1 MKKYEDKGFKI
12 ISLYLLNGLLE
23 IIGIDVE
30 IKEFLSPYYVNLNKL
45 ALELDLIFLGTDGII
60 YHIEFQSKMPSKK
73 DLARFFQYDAE
84 VRKVYPDT
92 EIRSY
97 ILLTAN
103 INSKLAKSPL
113 YILKDIT
120 PEYIVL
126 NQFNGDDILNN
137 IKHKINNN
145 INLTEKEQ
153 VQLVLIPF
161 FKTSKK
167 LSKQILNTSKLLVK
181 TNKEYTEDLARLL
194 MLFSEKFLNKEENY
208 ELIEVLKMRIESVE
222 IYGDKREEK
231 GIKKGIEKG
240 IEKGKL
246 ETAKNMLNNG
256 FSIEDVSICT
266 NLTIEQI
273 NNL

>member
-12 ISLYLLNGLLE
+12 ISLYLLNGLLK
-23 IIGIDVE
+23 IMGFDVE
-30 IKEFLSPYYVNLNKL
+30 IKEFLSPYYVNLNKM
-45 ALELDLIFLGTDGII
+45 ALELDLIFIGTDGII

-73 DLARFFQYDAE
+73 DLARFFEYDAA
-84 VRKVYPDT
+84 VRKQYPDT
-92 EIRSY
+92 EIKSY

-145 INLTEKEQ
+145 INLTEEEQ

-167 LSKQILNTSKLLVK
+167 LSKQIIKAAKLIEK
-181 TNKEYTEDLARLL
+181 TNKEYSEDLARLL
-194 MLFSEKFLNKEENY
+194 MLFSEKFLNKEEKS

-231 GIKKGIEKG
+231 GR
-240 IEKGKL
+240 L
-246 ETAKNMLNNG
+246 EIAKNMLNNG
-256 FSIEDVSICT
+256 FSIEDISICT
-266 NLTIEQI
+266 NLTPEQI

>member
-1 MKKYEDKGFKI
+1 MRKYEDKGFKI
-12 ISLYLLNGLLE
+12 ISLYLLNGLLDLM
-23 IIGIDVE
+23 GIKVE
-30 IKEFLSPYYVNLNKL
+30 IKEFISPYHVNLEGFG
-45 ALELDLIFLGTDGII
+45 LELDLVFLGTDGII

-73 DLARFFQYDAE
+73 DLSRFLEYDAA
-84 VRKVYPDT
+84 VRKQYPKT
-92 EIRSY
+92 EIKSY

-161 FKTSKK
+161 SKTSKK
-167 LSKQILNTSKLLVK
+167 LSKQIIKAAKLIAK
-181 TNKEYTEDLARLL
+181 TNKEYSEDLARLL
-194 MLFSEKFLNKEENY
+194 MLFSEKFLNKEEKS

-231 GIKKGIEKG
+231 GI
-240 IEKGKL
+240 EKGKL

-256 FSIEDVSICT
+256 FSIEDISLCT
-266 NLTIEQI
+266 NLNPEQI